1 MRIIPAVIA
10 VHRRPAIFVK
20 KVRRIFNTQT
30 IFTHRAYIHIYPHNR
45 IQISEITPFGSFCK
59 IATLTFNKIFLV
71 QQSIYVIFITQ
82 TQYMKRHK
90 QYYFEAVEDN
100 PKIHRV
106 IMVWPKPKKR
116 LRIREI
122 MYWAWQV
129 QSDKQYIKKYF
140 KDEYEASRFTTN

>member
-1 MRIIPAVIA
+1 
-10 VHRRPAIFVK
+10 
-20 KVRRIFNTQT
+20 
-30 IFTHRAYIHIYPHNR
+30 
-45 IQISEITPFGSFCK
+45 
-59 IATLTFNKIFLV
+59 
-71 QQSIYVIFITQ
+71 
-82 TQYMKRHK
+82 MKRHK

-106 IMVWPKPKKR
+106 IMVWRKPKKR

-140 KDEYEASRFTTN
+140 KNDEYEAPGFIID